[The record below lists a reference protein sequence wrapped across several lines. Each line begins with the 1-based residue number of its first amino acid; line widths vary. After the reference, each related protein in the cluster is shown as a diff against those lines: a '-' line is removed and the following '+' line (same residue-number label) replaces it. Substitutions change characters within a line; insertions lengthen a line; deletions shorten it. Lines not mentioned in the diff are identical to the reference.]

1 MNKEYASSW
10 ERVKAAIFHLFPHHF
25 LSRCT
30 YWITRQRGFWVASL
44 IRSFI
49 KFFKVDLSDAEI
61 DQVEGYTTFNQF
73 FTRNLKDGTRP
84 IDDDNDVISSPCD
97 GRISQFGAIDNR
109 QMIQAKGKYYSL
121 NDFFT
126 SACSHTEKFIDGQF
140 MTIYLSP
147 RDYHRVHMACDARL
161 LEMVYVPGR
170 LFSVAPYA
178 PKAIEKVFAKNER
191 VVSIF
196 EVEGGYM
203 AATMVGAVN
212 VAAIDMAW
220 HGMVT
225 PPHMNLTARYD
236 YQNEDI
242 TLNKGDEMGT
252 FNMGSTVVLCFSKGC
267 YSPLAALAT
276 ELGLKMGET
285 IGHNSEQAAANAAA
299 KATPEV
305 VAEDKVESEVE
316 IETTEEVTTSAEVE
330 TEVEVEEQTSAPVD
344 YITTPANDSDTADS
358 NKP

>member
-1 MNKEYASSW
+1 
-10 ERVKAAIFHLFPHHF
+10 
-25 LSRCT
+25 
-30 YWITRQRGFWVASL
+30 
-44 IRSFI
+44 
-49 KFFKVDLSDAEI
+49 
-61 DQVEGYTTFNQF
+61 
-73 FTRNLKDGTRP
+73 
-84 IDDDNDVISSPCD
+84 
-97 GRISQFGAIDNR
+97 
-109 QMIQAKGKYYSL
+109 
-121 NDFFT
+121 
-126 SACSHTEKFIDGQF
+126 
-140 MTIYLSP
+140 
-147 RDYHRVHMACDARL
+147 
-161 LEMVYVPGR
+161 
-170 LFSVAPYA
+170 
-178 PKAIEKVFAKNER
+178 
-191 VVSIF
+191 
-196 EVEGGYM
+196 M

-212 VAAIDMAW
+212 VAAIYMAL

-225 PPHMNLTARYD
+225 PPHMNLTARYY

-316 IETTEEVTTSAEVE
+316 IETIEEVTTSAEVE

-344 YITTPANDSDTADS
+344 YVTTPANDSDTADS